1 MILLVLI
8 ETVGRGTVSVRE
20 GLDLLTMLVTRDTID
35 EDAMATVEMGWDVT
49 AVTVTGKGTTVA
61 AVVDITGITGDT
73 ETDTVG
79 SGVAVKLAD
88 IFGIATDDIFGISGV
103 ETASNLV
110 TVAEALGGTGT
121 VSGTSADE
129 LGTLVTMTELDVVS
143 TGGTAVVARTAWLR
157 GCSPLTV
164 TTDSLMS
171 GMTEVGVDG
180 VDC

>member
-20 GLDLLTMLVTRDTID
+20 GLDLLTTLVTRDTID

-143 TGGTAVVARTAWLR
+143 TVEGGGTAVGARTA
-157 GCSPLTV
+157 
-164 TTDSLMS
+164 
-171 GMTEVGVDG
+171 
-180 VDC
+180 